1 VSQQLRH
8 DFERLLTTLNP
19 GVRNMVSPV
28 QFTKAIGVFLLKN
41 STRANQES
49 CDYVAVD
56 SILELGPHSALQGPL
71 RQILQNDSR
80 AGSIAYIA
88 ALLRGKDAVR
98 SVLEAMG
105 ELWSRGKPVHIA
117 VLNMQYAENLSVRAL
132 PDLPRYPW
140 K

>member
-1 VSQQLRH
+1 
-8 DFERLLTTLNP
+8 
-19 GVRNMVSPV
+19 
-28 QFTKAIGVFLLKN
+28 
-41 STRANQES
+41 
-49 CDYVAVD
+49 
-56 SILELGPHSALQGPL
+56 
-71 RQILQNDSR
+71 
-80 AGSIAYIA
+80 
-88 ALLRGKDAVR
+88 VR